1 MCYFKIK
8 NSLYELIT
16 TILVLCIV
24 SCAPLNL
31 GTHTSEVGE
40 FEEDYSDYSD
50 FSTMFRKAG
59 CRDFRNY
66 VWNYIYRIVSIENG
80 KPPPYHTVKEKV
92 VQRIETLTQDSSA
105 SPKDIR
111 SFAMKFVEIYALVT
125 EFMDQN
131 TEEAANTLVQLEHGI
146 VEPAHTDFTNSLKQI
161 FADLEER
168 AKALN
173 QECQE
178 EAPTQIAEDH
188 SSKQGEEST
197 WGIQWFHTLKQNT
210 HPLIYGARKVM
221 ATAYQSCNVLDLALM
236 PTGYTTRG
244 IQATARH
251 SSGNGW
257 RRKVTDLNALN
268 ASHYYISNMSIPAS
282 NQCLNVYNYP
292 LVYDYGG
299 KPSTARNSINLFR
312 NAGSGSPSLGVD
324 CSGFVTAAMAS
335 AGLRLKKNVNIRS
348 IHVKGINSW
357 MFKTANRNNLSCL
370 HKQDISPQN
379 PLRSG
384 DIVASQSHIF
394 IVEYAGADP
403 FQLQSITNSNKCHS
417 QRTTL
422 NRFNFTIIQSS
433 AHNNGVG
440 INRMH
445 AKIAIDG
452 LGSIER
458 GLKKIASRACYKKFD
473 VEAHSNIKEISI
485 LRHDSNN
492 PECRDREIYIEK
504 QECLNHC
511 EPQYLL

>member
-8 NSLYELIT
+8 NSLYGLIT
-16 TILVLCIV
+16 SFLILCIV

-31 GTHTSEVGE
+31 GTLPSEVGE
-40 FEEDYSDYSD
+40 FDEDYSD

-59 CRDFRNY
+59 CQDFQTH
-66 VWNYIYRIVSIENG
+66 VWNYIYKIVSIENG

-92 VQRIETLTQDSSA
+92 VKRIEILTQDSSA
-105 SPKDIR
+105 SPEEIR

-131 TEEAANTLVQLEHGI
+131 KEEATNTLVQLEHGI
-146 VEPAHTDFTNSLKQI
+146 VEPAHTDFTNQLKQI
-161 FADLEER
+161 FADLDER

-173 QECQE
+173 QECE
-178 EAPTQIAEDH
+178 KEIPTQIAEEGRP
-188 SSKQGEEST
+188 STQGEEST
-197 WGIQWFHTLKQNT
+197 WGIQWFYTLKQNT

-221 ATAYQSCNVLDLALM
+221 ATAYQSCNVLDLAFM

-244 IQATARH
+244 IQATVRH

-257 RRKVTDLNALN
+257 QRQVTDLRALN

-299 KPSTARNSINLFR
+299 KPSTSRNSINLFK

-324 CSGFVTAAMAS
+324 CSGFVTAAIAS
-335 AGLRLKKNVNIRS
+335 AGLRLKRNVPIRS

-357 MFKTANRNNLSCL
+357 MFKNANRTNLSCL
-370 HKQDISPQN
+370 QKQDISPQN
-379 PLRSG
+379 PLRQG
-384 DIVASQSHIF
+384 DIVASHSHIF
-394 IVEYAGADP
+394 IVEFAGSDP
-403 FQLQSITNSNKCHS
+403 FQLQSVTDSRECHS
-417 QRTTL
+417 RRITL
-422 NRFNFTIIQSS
+422 NRFNFSIIQSS
-433 AHNNGVG
+433 SHNNGVG
-440 INRMH
+440 INRMQ
-445 AKIAIDG
+445 AKVAIDG
-452 LGSIER
+452 LSSMER
-458 GLKKIASRACYKKFD
+458 GLKRVASRACYKKFGT
-473 VEAHSNIKEISI
+473 EAHTNINEISI
-485 LRHDSNN
+485 LRHDSDN
-492 PECRDREIYIEK
+492 PECRDREIYIER

>member
-1 MCYFKIK
+1 MYYFKIK
-8 NSLYELIT
+8 NSLHGLIT
-16 TILVLCIV
+16 AILVLCIV

-31 GTHTSEVGE
+31 GTHPSEV
-40 FEEDYSDYSD
+40 EELDEDYSD

-59 CRDFRNY
+59 CQDFRTY
-66 VWNYIYRIVSIENG
+66 VWNYIYKIVSIENG

-92 VQRIETLTQDSSA
+92 IQRIETLTQDSSA
-105 SPKDIR
+105 SPEDIR
-111 SFAMKFVEIYALVT
+111 SFAMSFVEIYALVT

-131 TEEAANTLVQLEHGI
+131 NEEAANTLVQLEHGI
-146 VEPAHTDFTNSLKQI
+146 VEPAHTDFTNRLKQI
-161 FADLEER
+161 FADLEKR

-173 QECQE
+173 QECQKDV
-178 EAPTQIAEDH
+178 PTQIAEGR
-188 SSKQGEEST
+188 SSTQGEENT
-197 WGIQWFHTLKQNT
+197 WGIKWFHVLKKNI

-244 IQATARH
+244 IQAIARH
-251 SSGNGW
+251 PSGNGW
-257 RRKVTDLNALN
+257 RRGVTDLTALN

-312 NAGSGSPSLGVD
+312 NAGSGSQSLGVD

-370 HKQDISPQN
+370 YKQDVSPQN
-379 PLRSG
+379 PLQSG

-394 IVEYAGADP
+394 IVEYAGPDP
-403 FQLQSITNSNKCHS
+403 FQLQSITNSNECHS
-417 QRTTL
+417 KRMTL

-458 GLKKIASRACYKKFD
+458 GLKKIASRACYKKFG
-473 VEAHSNIKEISI
+473 VEAHSNINEVSI
-485 LRHDSNN
+485 LRHDSDN
-492 PECRDREIYIEK
+492 PECRDREIYLEK

-511 EPQYLL
+511 EPQHLL